1 MPKEEKV
8 NTTVED
14 ISATKK
20 RLKIEIPTDIIEKE
34 YSRSLDNVRQRTR
47 LPGFRQGKAPLPLIE
62 KRFGND
68 IKADIIDRLVP
79 EYYTKAMKDA
89 DLVPVTLPAFEG
101 SLDLKRNEPLS
112 FALTIEVRPKIEN
125 LSYEGMKVEAEDV
138 RVEDKEVEETL
149 KGMQE
154 ERAMF
159 EAVDREIKDDDLI
172 VIDYVKLDTA
182 GEKEIASAKD
192 QVMNLGRGLT
202 PNGILD
208 EILGRK
214 KGDVV
219 EVTLPSV
226 EGGEIKEDTAGGRL
240 RITVKEVKE
249 KKLPALDDE
258 FAKDLGLESLEALAG
273 KVRDSMLKAKK
284 DRAAG
289 RQKDKLLETL
299 VSSHEFD
306 IPETFLNKELEKLVM
321 NEQMAG
327 KKASA
332 DPEQAGEEDEHRRL
346 TDELRPKAVQQV
358 KASIL
363 LDMIADKEGV
373 TVTEDELKARLGM
386 LARHFQ
392 TSPENVINFFIT
404 RDGSLD
410 VLKQSI
416 RDEKALD
423 IVLERAEKVKGA

>member
-1 MPKEEKV
+1 M

-112 FALTIEVRPKIEN
+112 FALTIEVQPKIET
-125 LSYEGMKVEAEDV
+125 LSYEGMKVEAADIV
-138 RVEDKEVEETL
+138 VEDKEVEETL

-159 EAVDREIKDDDLI
+159 EVVDREIRDDDLI

-202 PNGILD
+202 PRGILD

-219 EVTLPSV
+219 EVILPAV
-226 EGGEIKEDTAGGRL
+226 EGGEIKEDVAGGRL

-249 KKLPALDDE
+249 KKLSALDDE
-258 FAKDLGLESLEALAG
+258 FAKDLGLESLEALTG
-273 KVRDSMLKAKK
+273 KVRDGLLRAKK
-284 DRAAG
+284 DRATG
-289 RQKDKLLETL
+289 QQKDKLLEML

-306 IPETFLNKELEKLVM
+306 IPEALLNKELEKLVM

-327 KKASA
+327 EKAPPA
-332 DPEQAGEEDEHRRL
+332 PDQPAEEDAHRRL
-346 TDELRPKAVQQV
+346 TDEMRPKAVQHV

-363 LDMIADKEGV
+363 LDMIAAKEGV
-373 TVTEDELKARLGM
+373 TVTEDELKARLGI

-410 VLKQSI
+410 VLKQTI

-423 IVLERAEKVKGA
+423 IVLEKAEKVKGA